1 MKKLLIA
8 GILCTLVLA
17 GCGKDNDSGL
27 INRDYTIDTK
37 EHQNNTTEDI
47 TENNKNTEPATK
59 DIVQTSDDRFAYKIV
74 DGIMDFDSVKG
85 PYYIISISDMKVLD
99 CTDKSGKIVSYSYD
113 GSVLTMTLY
122 SNEHPVNET
131 YVIDTAVKSMGTLP
145 VS

>member
-1 MKKLLIA
+1 MKKILIA

-59 DIVQTSDDRFAYKIV
+59 DIVQTSEDRFAYKIV

>member
-37 EHQNNTTEDI
+37 ETQDNTKENS

-59 DIVQTSDDRFAYKIV
+59 DIAQTSDDRFAYKIV

>member
-8 GILCTLVLA
+8 GILCTLIFA

-37 EHQNNTTEDI
+37 ETQGNTTESPTDS
-47 TENNKNTEPATK
+47 NKNTEPATK
-59 DIVQTSDDRFAYKIV
+59 EITQPSTDKFAYKIV

-85 PYYIISISDMKVLD
+85 SYYIISIPDMKVLD

-113 GSVLTMTLY
+113 GSILTMTLY

-131 YVIDTAVKSMGTLP
+131 YVIDTSVKSVGTLP

>member
-1 MKKLLIA
+1 MKKILIA
-8 GILCTLVLA
+8 GILCTLIILA

-37 EHQNNTTEDI
+37 ETQGNTTENQTDS
-47 TENNKNTEPATK
+47 NSTEPDTK
-59 DIVQTSDDRFAYKIV
+59 DTAQTSDDRFAYKIV
-74 DGIMDFDSVKG
+74 DGIMDFDSAKG

-131 YVIDTAVKSMGTLP
+131 YVIDTSVKSVGTLP

>member
-8 GILCTLVLA
+8 GILCILILS

-37 EHQNNTTEDI
+37 EPQDNTTENK
-47 TENNKNTEPATK
+47 TETNQNTEPATK
-59 DIVQTSDDRFAYKIV
+59 GTTQTSDDKFAYKIV

-131 YVIDTAVKSMGTLP
+131 YVIDTAVKSVGTLP